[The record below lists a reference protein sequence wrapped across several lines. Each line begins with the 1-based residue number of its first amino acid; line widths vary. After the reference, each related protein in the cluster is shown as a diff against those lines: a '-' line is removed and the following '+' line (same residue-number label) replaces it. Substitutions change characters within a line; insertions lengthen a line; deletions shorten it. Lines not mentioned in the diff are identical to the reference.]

1 MFEIGDKVAHPGHG
15 ACILEDICERTI
27 GDERIEFYELS
38 PYTERTTSILVPID
52 NAEEIGIRDIISREE
67 AIEILETLPNIESE
81 WTTNHHKRYQD
92 SMDALKSSGLDEASF
107 VLNRFMSREQEARL
121 TNTDREMM
129 RKMQRKILSE
139 VSLAVGRDYEELLED
154 LENVFL
160 EQSEAKEEATA

>member
-27 GDERIEFYELS
+27 GGENIEFYELS

-52 NAEEIGIRDIISREE
+52 NADEIGIRDIISKEE
-67 AIEILETLPNIESE
+67 ALKVLEQLPEIESK

-92 SMDALKSSGLDEASF
+92 AMDALKSSALDDASF
-107 VLNRFMSREQEARL
+107 VLNRLMSREQEARL

-139 VSLAVGRDYEELLED
+139 VALATGEDYQELLED
-154 LENVFL
+154 LEGIFI
-160 EQSEAKEEATA
+160 EQSVQEEETA